1 MAGQERCGQYTTKNT
16 PGFQRTYSL
25 GYESHCNIRTLL
37 GGIAQLIADRAQD
50 NVRELEG
57 FLNRIAAY
65 ANLTRSPI
73 TLTGATLAVDA
84 LTPPSIPSTP
94 SPEAI
99 IEGVASY
106 FTVPLASLSGPSRA
120 KPIAEAR
127 HVAMYLLREDAQLP
141 LKQIGRLLGGR
152 DHSTV
157 IHGCRK
163 VSTRFNTSK
172 GRQQLAEIQAFIHG
186 SR

>member
-1 MAGQERCGQYTTKNT
+1 GLIADIQPPDEETRLAIVQAKAREQQIKID
-16 PGFQRTYSL
+16 P
-25 GYESHCNIRTLL
+25 EV
-37 GGIAQLIADRAQD
+37 AQLIADRAQD

-57 FLNRIAAY
+57 FLNRVAAY
-65 ANLTRSPI
+65 ASLTRSPI
-73 TLTGATLAVDA
+73 TISGATLAVDA
-84 LTPPSIPSTP
+84 LTPPNPTSTP
-94 SPEAI
+94 SPETI

-141 LKQIGRLLGGR
+141 LKQIGRLLGNR

-172 GRQQLAEIQAFIHG
+172 GRQQLTEIQAFIR
-186 SR
+186 SPR